1 MEISKVE
8 IEGWSVMLMKF
19 VLELAEE
26 LRYEKGKASKETV
39 KEFKT

>member
-1 MEISKVE
+1 M
-8 IEGWSVMLMKF
+8 MKF

-39 KEFKT
+39 KELTKN